1 MATPRKPVA
10 AAKKAAV
17 KATKTTKTAKTAI
30 KKTVA
35 KTAKTTPK
43 KATPARAA
51 SKAPVKKAAVPAK
64 KIAATSTPPSKS
76 RKQPNTAVKT
86 PPKQAP
92 AKATTKPTKGAPLD
106 KFLEKQRDK
115 LLEERAEYMEK
126 ADQLKEEADQ
136 LARENEPGD
145 IQFDEEGGE
154 GGTTNIDREL
164 DLVLSA
170 QARAAVDEID
180 QALAK
185 ITNGTYGV
193 CERCGQNI
201 PRARLEALPYAAL
214 CVQCKSGGL
223 SRR

>member
-1 MATPRKPVA
+1 MATPRKPA
-10 AAKKAAV
+10 AAGKKAATAPKKSAV
-17 KATKTTKTAKTAI
+17 TKSAKRGSATKKPAAS
-30 KKTVA
+30 
-35 KTAKTTPK
+35 K
-43 KATPARAA
+43 KAAPAK
-51 SKAPVKKAAVPAK
+51 KAPVKKAV
-64 KIAATSTPPSKS
+64 
-76 RKQPNTAVKT
+76 
-86 PPKQAP
+86 
-92 AKATTKPTKGAPLD
+92 AKATTPARKATTKKAQVRTSPAKRPAAKPVPAKTVTARPAKAGGPAD
-106 KFLEKQRDK
+106 KFLQKQREK

-126 ADQLKEEADQ
+126 AEQFKAEADQ

-185 ITNGTYGV
+185 IVSGTYGV